1 MRAAALLGLAVA
13 GLASGCA
20 PTCGDVCAK
29 LESCGIQPEVS
40 WLECRASCEKKFAT
54 YQPFDD
60 DETRLAFEAERACLG
75 ASSCEA
81 IAEGVCFDPRTNPF
95 DVAVE

>member
-1 MRAAALLGLAVA
+1 VRAAALLVLAGSV
-13 GLASGCA
+13 LASGCA

-40 WLECRASCEKKFAT
+40 WLECRASCEKKVAT

-60 DETRLAFEAERACLG
+60 DELRLAFDAERACLG
-75 ASSCEA
+75 AETCDA

-95 DVAVE
+95 DVAGE